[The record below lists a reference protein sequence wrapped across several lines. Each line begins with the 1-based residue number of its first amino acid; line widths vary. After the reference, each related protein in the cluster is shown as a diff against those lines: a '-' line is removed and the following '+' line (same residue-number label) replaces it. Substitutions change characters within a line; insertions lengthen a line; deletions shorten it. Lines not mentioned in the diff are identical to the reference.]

1 MDNSEKKSGPGRRQ
15 FLKAAGLV
23 AIAGPPSW
31 ADNVF
36 VESAKL
42 PVVISTWSSG
52 LKANP
57 AAWEV
62 LKRGGRAL
70 DAVEAGVRVT
80 EDDPD
85 DMSVGYGGLPDRDG
99 HVTLDACIMDEEGN
113 CGSVAFLQHIRH
125 PVSVARRVMEKTPHV
140 MLAGEGALRFA
151 LSEGFQKENLLTD
164 KAREAWQK
172 WLKNNNYKP
181 QVRPPHDTIGML
193 AMDLQGR
200 LSGACTTSG
209 LAFKM
214 HGRVGDSPII
224 GAGLYVDNSV
234 GAATATGNGEEMI
247 RLAGSVMI
255 VEQMRNGRTPQ
266 EACEALIK
274 RLWDWRRQ
282 RLEGRQV
289 CFIAL
294 DKSGRTGAISLRP
307 GFEYTLS
314 DPDGDHR
321 LLKAPHL
328 LDK

>member
-1 MDNSEKKSGPGRRQ
+1 MKDSACLGRRN
-15 FLKAAGLV
+15 FLRTASLAAL
-23 AIAGPPSW
+23 AGPAVAPGDLWSGG
-31 ADNVF
+31 APG
-36 VESAKL
+36 

-62 LKRGGRAL
+62 LQTGGRAL
-70 DAVEAGVRVT
+70 DAVEAGVRVV

-99 HVTLDACIMDEEGN
+99 NVTLDACIMDDEGN
-113 CGSVAFLQHIRH
+113 CGAVAFLQHIRH
-125 PVSVARRVMEKTPHV
+125 PISVARRVMEKTPHV
-140 MLAGEGALRFA
+140 MLVGEGALRFA
-151 LSEGFQKENLLTD
+151 LSEGFRKENLLTE

-172 WLKNNNYKP
+172 WLKDNKYQP

-193 AMDLQGR
+193 ALDRQGR

-224 GAGLYVDNSV
+224 GAGLYVDNGV

-247 RLAGSVMI
+247 RLAGSAMI
-255 VEQMRNGRTPQ
+255 VEQMRNGRSPQ

-274 RLWDWRRQ
+274 RLWDWRHN

-294 DKSGRTGAISLRP
+294 DKLGRIGAFSLRP

-314 DPDGDHR
+314 DVTGGHR